1 MASRRDASGEHGA
14 RGETD
19 ERVDGG
25 RMLRVAYLVVSLVP
39 TAAVVALAWYVVRA
53 VSVRVVWR
61 EAEARSLDDEPA
73 A

>member
-1 MASRRDASGEHGA
+1 
-14 RGETD
+14 
-19 ERVDGG
+19 
-25 RMLRVAYLVVSLVP
+25 MLRLSYLVMSLVP

-61 EAEARSLDDEPA
+61 ETGAHSLDDGPA